1 MKMTNCCLV
10 GSLACQRVKVPEVN
24 RAGRKADLNREVE
37 VGERNETERER
48 PQLVPD
54 LEADLGNETPPR
66 I

>member
-1 MKMTNCCLV
+1 MKITNCCLV
-10 GSLACQRVKVPEVN
+10 GRLAGQRVEVAEVN